1 MLVIRLAFA
10 AMKMIFSPFGLMLGD
25 LKERLGFIGHVDP
38 SETILTAYF
47 DGITFIGYGDSYQDQ
62 IAI

>member
-1 MLVIRLAFA
+1 
-10 AMKMIFSPFGLMLGD
+10 MLGD

-38 SETILTAYF
+38 SETILRAYF
-47 DGITFIGYGDSYQDQ
+47 DGIPFIGYGDSYQDQ